1 MSFRYQRVTH
11 SPGEARIAIPQREPD
26 REVRLTESNLALRR
40 ELETFKEQ
48 ADRAEK
54 DFNQR
59 LESALAAED
68 AAEAALAHKA
78 EVLAHMSHE
87 LRTPMNGI
95 LGMTQLV
102 LQTDLSQSQREYI
115 EVVQSSANALLTLIN
130 DILDLSKL
138 DAGRLSLEAIPFTL
152 ADTVNNTAKNLSPL
166 ADERNSRIEI
176 AIAAEVPDV
185 VIGDPGRL
193 RQLLLN
199 LMGNAIKFTEDGS
212 ITVSIAAVTSSPDD
226 ILLEFSISDTGIGI
240 PPDQIDTIFE
250 PYLQASSSISREHGG
265 TGLGLAICHDLVD
278 LMQGEIWVESVLGE
292 GSTFHFTSHFEV
304 PADDGHRS
312 MASVGDLAN
321 LIVYILAD
329 EAPAQA
335 LAHQMQSSNSRSS
348 LFQSRARLE
357 QAVGEQKPHVVIVDL
372 DQHNF
377 SAVSTLDRTIHTM
390 VVTSSGQRGDAARC
404 RELDIAAY
412 LTRPL
417 GPLDLR
423 DAVRGIMSGT
433 EELITRHWLR
443 EHRPRLRILVAD
455 DSSSNRLV
463 ISQMLELQEHE
474 LVLVEN
480 GVEAVAAY
488 KPDRFDIILLDME
501 MPGMSGVEAA
511 KAIRQMG
518 ATLPILALSG
528 HSSPEQIQKCR
539 DAGMNENLTKPFEFD
554 ELVDTIERLVSE
566 TFD

>member
-102 LQTDLSQSQREYI
+102 LQTDLSESQREYI
-115 EVVQSSANALLTLIN
+115 EIVQSSANALLTLIN

-138 DAGRLSLEAIPFTL
+138 DSGRLSLEAIPFTL
-152 ADTVNNTAKNLSPL
+152 ADTVNNTAKNLSPM

-226 ILLEFSISDTGIGI
+226 ILLRFSISDTGIGI

-250 PYLQASSSISREHGG
+250 PYLQASSSISREYGG

-312 MASVGDLAN
+312 MASVDDLAN

-329 EAPAQA
+329 
-335 LAHQMQSSNSRSS
+335 
-348 LFQSRARLE
+348 
-357 QAVGEQKPHVVIVDL
+357 
-372 DQHNF
+372 
-377 SAVSTLDRTIHTM
+377 
-390 VVTSSGQRGDAARC
+390 
-404 RELDIAAY
+404 
-412 LTRPL
+412 
-417 GPLDLR
+417 
-423 DAVRGIMSGT
+423 
-433 EELITRHWLR
+433 
-443 EHRPRLRILVAD
+443 
-455 DSSSNRLV
+455 
-463 ISQMLELQEHE
+463 
-474 LVLVEN
+474 
-480 GVEAVAAY
+480 
-488 KPDRFDIILLDME
+488 
-501 MPGMSGVEAA
+501 
-511 KAIRQMG
+511 
-518 ATLPILALSG
+518 
-528 HSSPEQIQKCR
+528 
-539 DAGMNENLTKPFEFD
+539 
-554 ELVDTIERLVSE
+554 
-566 TFD
+566 

>member
-1 MSFRYQRVTH
+1 
-11 SPGEARIAIPQREPD
+11 
-26 REVRLTESNLALRR
+26 LTESNLTLRR

-48 ADRAEK
+48 ADRAQK
-54 DFNQR
+54 DLNRR
-59 LESALAAED
+59 LERALAAEN

-102 LQTDLSQSQREYI
+102 LQTDLSDSQREYI

-152 ADTVNNTAKNLSPL
+152 ADTVNNTAKSLSPL

-212 ITVSIAAVTSSPDD
+212 VTVSIAAVTSSPDD
-226 ILLEFSISDTGIGI
+226 ILLKFSISDTGIGI
-240 PPDQIDTIFE
+240 PPDQIDSIFE
-250 PYLQASSSISREHGG
+250 PYLQASSSISREYGG

-278 LMQGEIWVESVLGE
+278 LMQGEIWVESVLGK

-312 MASVGDLAN
+312 MASVDDLAN

-335 LAHQMQSSNSRSS
+335 LAHQMQSSDSRSS
-348 LFQSRARLE
+348 LFQNRARLE
-357 QAVGEQKPHVVIVDL
+357 QAVGEQKPDVVIVDL

-377 SAVSTLDRTIHTM
+377 SAVSTLDRTI
-390 VVTSSGQRGDAARC
+390 
-404 RELDIAAY
+404 LDIAAY

-501 MPGMSGVEAA
+501 MPVMSGVEAA

-539 DAGMNENLTKPFEFD
+539 DAGMDENLTKPFKFD